1 MKVLQ
6 LIKSR
11 LAERSTRFH
20 ITALVTIFA
29 GPIVGM
35 QVDTVLQV
43 AGVIAGAGAV
53 MPDAK

>member
-29 GPIVGM
+29 GPVIGV
-35 QVDTVLQV
+35 QVDTVLQM
-43 AGVIAGAGAV
+43 AGVIVGAGAI
-53 MPDAK
+53 MPDKK